1 MKIDSGLDANRRRES
16 ARAEARGSLRSAK
29 GARYNPLWQLVTTR
43 IRQFFREPEAI
54 FWTYGFPL
62 LMIVG
67 LGIAFRNKVEP
78 PVAFDA
84 VEGPAYVQITEGLAD
99 KEGFEVAEHSSDKAF
114 DRLKNNKTPV
124 VVTIADDGVYEYH
137 FDPTN
142 PESKAARDRIDD
154 ALQRAAGR
162 EDVIPTE
169 DRTVTAPG
177 SRYIDFLVPGLIGM
191 NLMSGG
197 MWGIGFVLVDMRV
210 RNLLKRLLA
219 TPMRRSHFL
228 LSMVGGRAMFF
239 IPEMLFLLGGAYLIF
254 RVPVTGSLLSL
265 MVVAFVG
272 ALSFCGLG
280 LLTACRAKRI
290 ETISGLMNLV
300 MLPMWLMS
308 GIFFSSDRF
317 PDFLQPFIQALPLT
331 LLINALRAVMLNGE
345 SLLGQSGP
353 LLALSVWGGIS
364 FVLALRWFRW
374 N

>member
-1 MKIDSGLDANRRRES
+1 MN
-16 ARAEARGSLRSAK
+16 
-29 GARYNPLWQLVTTR
+29 RYNPLWQLITTR

-78 PVAFDA
+78 PVAFVV
-84 VEGPAYVQITEGLAD
+84 VEGTASAQVTEALDGN
-99 KEGFEVAEHSSDKAF
+99 ERFEVAAHSNGEAF
-114 DRLKNNKTPV
+114 DRLKNNNTPV
-124 VVTIADDGVYEYH
+124 VVTIAEDGLYEYH

-142 PESKAARDRIDD
+142 PDSKAARDRIDD

-162 EDVIPTE
+162 QDVIRTE
-169 DRTVTAPG
+169 DRIVTAPG

-239 IPEMLFLLGGAYLIF
+239 IPEMLFLLAGAFLIF
-254 RVPVTGSLLSL
+254 GVPVTGSLLSL

-345 SLLGQSGP
+345 SLIGQTGP
-353 LLALSVWGGIS
+353 LLALAAWGGIS

>member
-1 MKIDSGLDANRRRES
+1 MSS
-16 ARAEARGSLRSAK
+16 
-29 GARYNPLWQLVTTR
+29 YNPLWQLITTR

-78 PVAFDA
+78 PVAFVV
-84 VEGPAYVQITEGLAD
+84 VEGTASARIAEALAGN
-99 KEGFEVAEHSSDKAF
+99 ERFEVAAHSNDEAF

-124 VVTIADDGVYEYH
+124 VVTITDEGLYEYH

-142 PESKAARDRIDD
+142 PNSKAARDRIDD

-162 EDVIPTE
+162 QDVIRVE

-239 IPEMLFLLGGAYLIF
+239 VPEMLFLLAGAFLIF
-254 RVPVTGSLLSL
+254 RVPVMGSLLSL

-353 LLALSVWGGIS
+353 LLALSAWGGIS

>member
-1 MKIDSGLDANRRRES
+1 MN
-16 ARAEARGSLRSAK
+16 
-29 GARYNPLWQLVTTR
+29 RYNPLWQLITTR

-78 PVAFDA
+78 PVGFVV
-84 VEGPAYVQITEGLAD
+84 VEGTASAQVTEALAD
-99 KEGFEVAEHSSDKAF
+99 NERFEVEAYSNDKAF

-124 VVTIADDGVYEYH
+124 VVTIAEDGLYEYH

-162 EDVIPTE
+162 QDVIRTE

-239 IPEMLFLLGGAYLIF
+239 IPEMLFLLAGAFLIF
-254 RVPVTGSLLSL
+254 GVPVTGSLLSL

-317 PDFLQPFIQALPLT
+317 PEFLQPFIQALPLT

-345 SLLGQSGP
+345 SLLGQTGP
-353 LLALSVWGGIS
+353 LLALAAWGGIS

>member
-1 MKIDSGLDANRRRES
+1 M
-16 ARAEARGSLRSAK
+16 
-29 GARYNPLWQLVTTR
+29 ARYNPLWQLISTR
-43 IRQFFREPEAI
+43 TWQFFREPEAI

-78 PVAFDA
+78 PVSFDVVSGVA
-84 VEGPAYVQITEGLAD
+84 SEQVVEALKSDERF
-99 KEGFEVAEHSSDKAF
+99 KVAAHSSDDAF
-114 DRLKNNKTPV
+114 VRLRNNKTPV
-124 VVTIADDGVYEYH
+124 VVTVADDGAYEYH
-137 FDPTN
+137 FDPDN
-142 PESKAARDRIDD
+142 PESKSARDRIDD

-162 EDVIPTE
+162 EDIIPTA
-169 DRTVTAPG
+169 DRTVTALG

-239 IPEMLFLLGGAYLIF
+239 IPEMLFLLGGAFLIF
-254 RVPVTGSLLSL
+254 RVPVVGNLLSL
-265 MVVAFVG
+265 IVVAFVG

-331 LLINALRAVMLNGE
+331 LLLNALRAVMLNGE
-345 SLLGQSGP
+345 SLLGQTGP
-353 LLALSVWGGIS
+353 LLALSAWGGIS

>member
-1 MKIDSGLDANRRRES
+1 MKSDSGLDANRRGES

-29 GARYNPLWQLVTTR
+29 SARYNPLWQLITTR

-62 LMIVG
+62 LMIIG

-78 PVAFDA
+78 PVAFVV
-84 VEGPAYVQITEGLAD
+84 VEGTASAQVTVALAD
-99 KEGFEVAEHSSDKAF
+99 NERFEVEAYSNDKAF

-124 VVTIADDGVYEYH
+124 VVTIADDGLYEYH
-137 FDPTN
+137 FDPSN
-142 PESKAARDRIDD
+142 PDSKSARDRIDD

-162 EDVIPTE
+162 QDVIRVK

-228 LSMVGGRAMFF
+228 LSMVGWRAMFF
-239 IPEMLFLLGGAYLIF
+239 IPEMLFLLGAAFLIF

-345 SLLGQSGP
+345 SLLGQTGP
-353 LLALSVWGGIS
+353 LLALAAWGGIS